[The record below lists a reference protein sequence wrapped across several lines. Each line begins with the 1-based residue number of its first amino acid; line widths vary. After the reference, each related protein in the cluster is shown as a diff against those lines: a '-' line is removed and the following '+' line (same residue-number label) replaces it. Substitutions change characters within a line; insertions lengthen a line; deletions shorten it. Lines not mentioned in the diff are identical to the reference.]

1 MYPAFYVSSF
11 KPVIIFA
18 GRQKFMSKNV
28 LRRGLLTV
36 QFVLAFLAVIVTV
49 VLLTAARQWKSLA
62 WGYNADQTLIVQL
75 TESRQF
81 ELLKNEVLK
90 NPNVLQAAGSV
101 HHVGQS
107 MRNETIYTGTEKQ
120 SIFRFDIG
128 AGYPEALGLHLKA
141 GRFFDPAS
149 RVEDENAI
157 VVNEAFLER
166 QSWPEGLGRHVRVA
180 DKNYT
185 IVGVVHDFKL
195 FGTGATY
202 PSAFFRASETEFSCL
217 AVRFAPGTGKEVA
230 AQIDVIWKNLFPDV
244 TINRLFQS
252 DVFDGFYQ
260 TFTKVSGSF
269 GYVAGLALLI
279 ACLGLYG
286 LAAQHFLRY
295 VKEVGIRK
303 MCGASVTHV
312 LLLVNREFLI
322 SLIIAGV
329 LATALSIVGIQALLG
344 QVRQFTGDFTPGAVP
359 FVLANLIIFMTAA
372 VAVGRQSWNVATINL
387 SEVLKNNE

>member
-1 MYPAFYVSSF
+1 MVRHY
-11 KPVIIFA
+11 
-18 GRQKFMSKNV
+18 
-28 LRRGLLTV
+28 LLS
-36 QFVLAFLAVIVTV
+36 AWRFLFRLKWHT
-49 VLLTAARQWKSLA
+49 LLFLFNETAARQLGWGDQAVGKKLDLFAPGRNEIGKSGRVIGVVEDYHFESLHHA
-62 WGYNADQTLIVQL
+62 VKPLVL
-75 TESRQF
+75 TYASF
-81 ELLKNEVLK
+81 
-90 NPNVLQAAGSV
+90 VLQVAGSV

-107 MRNETIYTGTEKQ
+107 MRNETIYTGTGKQ
-120 SIFRFDIG
+120 GIFRFDVG

-149 RVEDENAI
+149 RVEDENALI
-157 VVNEAFLER
+157 VNEAFLEK
-166 QSWPEGLGRHVRVA
+166 QSWPEGLGRYVRIV

-185 IVGVVHDFKL
+185 IVGVVDDFKL

-217 AVRFAPGTGKEVA
+217 AVRFVPGTGKEVA
-230 AQIDVIWKNLFPDV
+230 GQIDVMWKNLFPDV

-303 MCGASVTHV
+303 MGGASVAHV

-322 SLIIAGV
+322 SLIIAAV
-329 LATALSIVGIQALLG
+329 VATALSVVGIQALLG
-344 QVRQFTGDFTPGAVP
+344 QVRQFTGNFTPGAFP